1 MDQNTTNI
9 NELPIDP
16 NPPENREMPI
26 DMVRTIDR
34 NIPQEDEPHKQVHFD
49 ENISSQYVP
58 KINKQTLYEVSETN
72 KIIILSTLI
81 FLLFN
86 DGKVKNYII
95 SILFVFFGEIIK
107 TQSGGISKTGLVIYS
122 CVFGLSLYIIMT
134 LIDIVITKY
143 S

>member
-16 NPPENREMPI
+16 NPPENREIPL

-34 NIPQEDEPHKQVHFD
+34 HIPEEQPIKKVQFD
-49 ENISSQYVP
+49 ENVENQYIP
-58 KINKQTLYEVSETN
+58 KINKQTLYELSETN

>member
-16 NPPENREMPI
+16 NPPENREIPL

-34 NIPQEDEPHKQVHFD
+34 HIPEEQPIKQVQFN
-49 ENISSQYVP
+49 ENVQNQYVP
-58 KINKQTLYEVSETN
+58 KINKQTLYELTETN

-95 SILFVFFGEIIK
+95 SILFVFFGDVVK
-107 TQSGGISKTGLVIYS
+107 TPSGGISKSGLVIYS
-122 CVFGLSLYIIMT
+122 LVFGLSLYIIMSF
-134 LIDIVITKY
+134 IEIIISKY
-143 S
+143 V